1 MKNVKLNLILMREN
15 TRHTRLKQIAR
26 AIFLTNKKPSPQPKF
41 NFKEMRARQTR
52 NPLAQFT

>member
-41 NFKEMRARQTR
+41 NFK
-52 NPLAQFT
+52 